1 MSSDS
6 EDDVAEFP
14 LGGSQNGMLLPA
26 ALPNETASSSSAG
39 SPERVSPPSTRPR
52 RLRTN
57 PTHTILSSHVCQEN
71 LRSFLS
77 LIPKPVSKKLRR
89 GLTTALTTYMTYA
102 RKIQDGNDIIM
113 ERSLDLILSCGA
125 CMSKMCM
132 ITAAKSDGLTQEAL
146 CKLPPDLGNVA
157 FRSPFE
163 LVLFRATTASLPGF
177 YRDAGNPA
185 EWPCVRLG
193 LCRCVM
199 RPLYAAIY
207 FNNGQMLSTLLRY
220 GAEVRPGDTSGSRA
234 IPVVRCHQLAALVMP
249 CHHAELL
256 EACYAF
262 AKAFSPPSEYEM
274 LLREKES
281 LQHRCRLTI
290 RAALGGRRATPV
302 GVEQLP
308 LPKLLQRYILY
319 QYGPGSV

>member
-6 EDDVAEFP
+6 EDDVAQFP
-14 LGGSQNGMLLPA
+14 LGGSQNGMLLPV
-26 ALPNETASSSSAG
+26 ALPNEAGSSSSAG
-39 SPERVSPPSTRPR
+39 SPERDSPPSTRPR
-52 RLRTN
+52 RLRMN
-57 PTHTILSSHVCQEN
+57 PTHTILSTHVCQED

-77 LIPKPVSKKLRR
+77 LKPNPMAKRLRLR
-89 GLTTALTTYMTYA
+89 LPTALTAFMTCA
-102 RKIQDGNDIIM
+102 RNIQDGNDIII
-113 ERSLDLILSCGA
+113 ERSLHLILSCAA
-125 CMSKMCM
+125 CMSKMFM
-132 ITAAKSDGLTQEAL
+132 ITAAKTDVLIQDAL

-177 YRDAGNPA
+177 CRDMGNPA

-220 GAEVRPGDTSGSRA
+220 GAEVRPGDTCRCEQPNCMHPLLRVYKTLASIYGIHSGATCSSGSRA

-256 EACYAF
+256 DTCCAFCCARKGACSTF
-262 AKAFSPPSEYEM
+262 AGSTSV
-274 LLREKES
+274 L
-281 LQHRCRLTI
+281 HW
-290 RAALGGRRATPV
+290 
-302 GVEQLP
+302 
-308 LPKLLQRYILY
+308 
-319 QYGPGSV
+319 PGAVPCQWK